1 MAKKLGLG
9 QLSMKTLN
17 DVREQLGTKFMSK
30 LGNKLGLS
38 QIEGLYLVQLGEKLG
53 LHTELFNRGDRPNT
67 DAMFAEE
74 TTRPNT

>member
-38 QIEGLYLVQLGEKLG
+38 
-53 LHTELFNRGDRPNT
+53 
-67 DAMFAEE
+67 
-74 TTRPNT
+74 